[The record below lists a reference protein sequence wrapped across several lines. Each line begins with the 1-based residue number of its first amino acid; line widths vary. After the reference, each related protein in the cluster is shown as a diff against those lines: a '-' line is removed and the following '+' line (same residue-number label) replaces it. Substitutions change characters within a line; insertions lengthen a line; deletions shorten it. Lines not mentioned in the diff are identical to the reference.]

1 MNADQESLILEAAML
16 VELSM
21 QKHVDPTPTEDPSG
35 VITLKVERA
44 GSESQFLES
53 QFLYAVVQ
61 AAIRMY
67 RNSATADQDIKELEG

>member
-1 MNADQESLILEAAML
+1 ML

-21 QKHVDPTPTEDPSG
+21 QNHVDPTPTEDPSG
-35 VITLKVERA
+35 VITLKIQRA
-44 GSESQFLES
+44 GSES